1 MAENI
6 IKDFVKK
13 QTTPLTIGVPKQRPQ
28 AGTETPAAAPVEQ
41 PVPEVKTVPVQ
52 APAPATAPAAAQPV
66 QQAEPEIIRG
76 HVGRP
81 KSDVEKVKLSVY
93 VPAEMKSR
101 LIKVQ
106 HHNYKPSL
114 NDVLIEAIADLLT
127 KYGE

>member
-13 QTTPLTIGVPKQRPQ
+13 QTTPLNIGVPKQRPQ
-28 AGTETPAAAPVEQ
+28 GAAEVRFEEPAVETA
-41 PVPEVKTVPVQ
+41 
-52 APAPATAPAAAQPV
+52 APAPAPVPAPAPAAV
-66 QQAEPEIIRG
+66 QAVEPEAVKG

-93 VPAEMKSR
+93 VPAEAKAK
-101 LIKVQ
+101 LVKIQ
-106 HHNYKPSL
+106 HHNYKQSL
-114 NDVLIEAIADLLT
+114 NDVLLEAISDVIK